1 MTAPRRGGPRAP
13 PRRDPASSRLPAVA
27 KATKQEGAEA
37 PQRSRIAI
45 VLTGVVLGAVWGT
58 LMWGLFELLGRDSGV
73 RGWAYLAF
81 TVAMLGGGVAA
92 FFGATGAARRGEQIG
107 PKLPFGRKRDR

>member
-1 MTAPRRGGPRAP
+1 
-13 PRRDPASSRLPAVA
+13 VA
-27 KATKQEGAEA
+27 KASKQAGADA
-37 PQRSRIAI
+37 SQRSRIAV
-45 VLTGVVLGAVWGT
+45 VLTGVLLGAIWGT
-58 LMWGLFELLGRDSGV
+58 VMWGLFELLGRDTGL

-92 FFGATGAARRGEQIG
+92 FFGATGAARRGERIG

>member
-1 MTAPRRGGPRAP
+1 M
-13 PRRDPASSRLPAVA
+13 A
-27 KATKQEGAEA
+27 KKTKKDDTSADA
-37 PQRSRIAI
+37 AQRSRLMV

-58 LMWGLFELLGRDSGV
+58 LMWGLFELLGRDTGL

-92 FFGATGAARRGEQIG
+92 FFGATGAARRGERIG
-107 PKLPFGRKRDR
+107 PRLPFGRKRDG